1 MVSPHHHSK
10 HLHWHHISV
19 KVPICQPP
27 HSDLLHNAGNYKTK
41 GYRVF
46 LYWFS
51 FQQFKYFFQ
60 RILNFKLFKVAY
72 CNFKIISEKKLLR
85 DTYELFPGWYLGFA
99 SAPLSNR
106 NLTASWLSLLQ
117 KKEESINHNIFIKI
131 IYLQIPVCYQFK
143 FCNSYAYSVICS
155 VRILLIKISCS
166 FSLKKNPF
174 AKSLQ

>member
-117 KKEESINHNIFIKI
+117 KKKSLSIT
-131 IYLQIPVCYQFK
+131 
-143 FCNSYAYSVICS
+143 
-155 VRILLIKISCS
+155 IS
-166 FSLKKNPF
+166 SLK
-174 AKSLQ
+174 SSIYSYVIS

>member
-10 HLHWHHISV
+10 HQHWHHISV
-19 KVPICQPP
+19 AVPKCLPP

-72 CNFKIISEKKLLR
+72 CNFKIIYEKVKRHLR
-85 DTYELFPGWYLGFA
+85 VVSRVIFGICICSIVQQEFNCILAVFT
-99 SAPLSNR
+99 S
-106 NLTASWLSLLQ
+106 
-117 KKEESINHNIFIKI
+117 KKEKSINHNIFIKI
-131 IYLQIPVCYQFK
+131 IYLQLCYQLK

>member
-46 LYWFS
+46 LYWFIVSNNLNIFFREYWISSCSKSHIAILKS
-51 FQQFKYFFQ
+51 FMKKVVKRHLRVVSRVIFGICICSIVQQEFNC
-60 RILNFKLFKVAY
+60 ILAVFT
-72 CNFKIISEKKLLR
+72 S
-85 DTYELFPGWYLGFA
+85 
-99 SAPLSNR
+99 
-106 NLTASWLSLLQ
+106 

-131 IYLQIPVCYQFK
+131 IYLQLCYQLK